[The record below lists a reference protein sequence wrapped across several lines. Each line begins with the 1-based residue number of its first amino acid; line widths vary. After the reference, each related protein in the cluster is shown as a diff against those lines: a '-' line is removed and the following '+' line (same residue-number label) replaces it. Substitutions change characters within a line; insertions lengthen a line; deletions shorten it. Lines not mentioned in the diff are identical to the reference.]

1 MIEHLQNSPVVWT
14 ILTICSLLTIPSLF
28 FAIYTWIKGKQK
40 KEFTMSKDG
49 YCIVRE
55 GKKNIKKV
63 SLLFDGKEI
72 EDLSVTK
79 FVIWNS
85 GNVDIRRE
93 DIASER
99 PLMIHNIGSASI
111 LDANI
116 IVETDSTNHF
126 SVDIIDSDKIIIDF
140 EYANKKDGIVVQVIH
155 TGDWEDLA
163 VDYKIKGGE
172 PIRNFVS
179 DSLAKKILFYDII
192 LNRLIKEDIR
202 KKAASISM
210 FITFLINFIFSINIL
225 LIELHVTN
233 SFLFAE
239 IKGLSNAESTNTGF
253 IIVVVCFILL
263 SLSFMD
269 LGVGLI
275 KDAFKIGIPSK
286 LKNYTKYKDESNN
299 V

>member
-14 ILTICSLLTIPSLF
+14 ILTICSLLTIPSLV

-40 KEFTMSKDG
+40 KEFTISKDG

-55 GKKNIKKV
+55 GKKKIKKV

-93 DIASER
+93 DVASER
-99 PLMIHNIGSASI
+99 PLMIHNTGNANI

-126 SVDIIDSDKIIIDF
+126 SVDIIDSDRIIIDF
-140 EYANKKDGIVVQVIH
+140 EYANKKDGIIVQVIH
-155 TGDWEDLA
+155 TGDWDDLA

-172 PIRNFVS
+172 PVKNYESQKYLLKILRNN
-179 DSLAKKILFYDII
+179 SLLNKIITKTSLKKITAIYTII
-192 LNRLIKEDIR
+192 FGLAFMWVFLKMLLYKLNINV
-202 KKAASISM
+202 
-210 FITFLINFIFSINIL
+210 NFISIDNNSYNYRNIGIDYIIAFGICSFFP
-225 LIELHVTN
+225 LIVGIG
-233 SFLFAE
+233 LF
-239 IKGLSNAESTNTGF
+239 KN
-253 IIVVVCFILL
+253 
-263 SLSFMD
+263 
-269 LGVGLI
+269 
-275 KDAFKIGIPSK
+275 AFKIGIPNK
-286 LKNYTKYKDESNN
+286 LKNYTKHKDESSN

>member
-253 IIVVVCFILL
+253 IIVVVCFI
-263 SLSFMD
+263 
-269 LGVGLI
+269 
-275 KDAFKIGIPSK
+275 
-286 LKNYTKYKDESNN
+286 
-299 V
+299 